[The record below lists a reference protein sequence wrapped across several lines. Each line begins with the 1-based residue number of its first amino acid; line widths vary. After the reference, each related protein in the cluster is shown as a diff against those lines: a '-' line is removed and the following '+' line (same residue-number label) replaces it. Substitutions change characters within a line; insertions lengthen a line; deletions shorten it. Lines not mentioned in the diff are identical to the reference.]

1 MQAGTPAF
9 QSVAVIPSIELLM
22 ERKVGLALSGGGA
35 RGFAHIGAVKAL
47 IENDVP
53 IGLIAGTSAG
63 SFVGGALASGLSIS
77 EIIEIGKKISWFGV
91 AGFSYSPRGLLSNAP
106 MGKFI
111 NDNFPVVE
119 FEKLPIPF
127 AAVACD
133 LETGDEVVLKDEGD
147 LAEAIRASCAIPG
160 VFMPVVDSKGRALID
175 GGVVSPMPTRA
186 VQKMGADIVIAVDL
200 LTCGSTF
207 WGRPSTLLG
216 TFFQS
221 AMMMIRTASRNQHY
235 RADIVIEPK
244 ISHIRPDEIAKR
256 DELIEL
262 GEKAVLEQLDEIKKL
277 LQSE

>member
-1 MQAGTPAF
+1 MTEKK
-9 QSVAVIPSIELLM
+9 I
-22 ERKVGLALSGGGA
+22 GLALSGGGA

-47 IENDVP
+47 VENDIP
-53 IGLIAGTSAG
+53 IDLISGTSAG
-63 SFVGGALASGLSIS
+63 SFVGGALAAGLSVDQL
-77 EIIEIGKKISWFGV
+77 IEIGKKISWFGV

-106 MGKFI
+106 MRKFI
-111 NDNFPVVE
+111 NDNFPVVD
-119 FEKLPIPF
+119 FEKLAIPF

-147 LAEAIRASCAIPG
+147 VAEAIRASCAIPG
-160 VFMPVVDSKGRALID
+160 VFMPVIDHKGRALID

-186 VQKMGADIVIAVDL
+186 VRQMGADIVIAVDI

-235 RADIVIEPK
+235 RADVVIEPK
-244 ISHIRPDEIAKR
+244 IAHIRPDEISKR

-262 GEKAVLEQLDEIKKL
+262 GYAAAVEEVPLIRSLIDEPRPAPIT
-277 LQSE
+277 